1 MTADSY
7 ERALRRIVRFTLAV
21 GAAGVIVTLV
31 MRGPRPAAGFLL
43 GTALSFVN
51 FLWWRSVADAIGGA
65 GKALWRSSALVLSLR
80 YLLIG
85 GAIYV
90 IVKILKITPEALL
103 AGLLVSV
110 AAVVLEALY
119 ELIYART

>member
-1 MTADSY
+1 
-7 ERALRRIVRFTLAV
+7 
-21 GAAGVIVTLV
+21 
-31 MRGPRPAAGFLL
+31 L

-51 FLWWRSVADAIGGA
+51 FLWWRSVAEAVGGS

-85 GAIYV
+85 GAIYA

>member
-7 ERALRRIVRFTLAV
+7 ERALKRIIRFSLAV

-31 MRGPRPAAGFLL
+31 MRGPSTALGFLL

-51 FLWWRSVADAIGGA
+51 FLWWRSVAEAVGGS

-85 GAIYV
+85 GAIYA